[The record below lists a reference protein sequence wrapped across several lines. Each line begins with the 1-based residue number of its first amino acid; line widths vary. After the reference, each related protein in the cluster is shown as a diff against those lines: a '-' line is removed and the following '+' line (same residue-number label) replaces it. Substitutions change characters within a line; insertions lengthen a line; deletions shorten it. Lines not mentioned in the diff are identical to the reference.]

1 MKIGIIISTN
11 DAETIF
17 NAFRLANYCVVH
29 KEKVKIFLIGKGV
42 ESEEISN
49 YDKGKFN
56 LKYEM
61 ERFIKEGGEIL
72 SCGSCFIIRGSS
84 GTELCPL
91 STMNDLYKIIKESDK
106 IITF

>member
-11 DAETIF
+11 DTETIF
-17 NAFRLANYCVVH
+17 NAFRLANYCLVH
-29 KEKVKIFLIGKGV
+29 EEKVKIFLIGKGV
-42 ESEEISN
+42 ESEEISHN
-49 YDKGKFN
+49 QDKFN
-56 LKYEM
+56 LKYEL
-61 ERFIKEGGEIL
+61 ERFIKEGGQIL

-91 STMNDLYKIIKESDK
+91 STMNDLYKIIKESDR

>member
-1 MKIGIIISTN
+1 MKLGIIIST
-11 DAETIF
+11 DDVETIF
-17 NAFRLANYCVVH
+17 NAFRLANFCLVQE
-29 KEKVKIFLIGKGV
+29 EKVKIFLIGKGV
-42 ESEEISN
+42 ESEKISN
-49 YDKGKFN
+49 HPQDKFN
-56 LKYEM
+56 VKYEM
-61 ERFIKEGGEIL
+61 DRFVRQGGEIL

>member
-1 MKIGIIISTN
+1 MKLGIIISTN
-11 DAETIF
+11 DAEAIF
-17 NAFRLANYCVVH
+17 NAFRLANYCIVH
-29 KEKVKIFLIGKGV
+29 KEKVKIYLIGKGV

-49 YDKGKFN
+49 NQDEFN
-56 LKYEM
+56 IKYEID
-61 ERFIKEGGEIL
+61 RFVKEGGQIL

-91 STMNDLYKIIKESDK
+91 STMDDLYKIIKESDK